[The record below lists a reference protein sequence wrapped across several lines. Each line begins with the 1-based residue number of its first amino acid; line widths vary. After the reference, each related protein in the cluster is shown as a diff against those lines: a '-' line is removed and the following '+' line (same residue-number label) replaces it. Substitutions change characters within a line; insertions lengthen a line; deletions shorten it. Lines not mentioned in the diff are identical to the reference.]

1 MIPWSPDLPVHYAG
15 LPEPEDRLSR
25 RDFVRL
31 SGYILEQSGI
41 RLPDVKA
48 TMLEG
53 RLRRRVR
60 ATGHASLA
68 DYCATLFERGGLAGE
83 REHLLNAV
91 TTNKTDF
98 FRGPRHFDYLLAE
111 VLPRLRDAGVPR
123 LRAWSA
129 GCSTGAEPYT
139 LAMLLDSFALD
150 HGGPDYGILA
160 TDLDTEALAVARRG
174 VFPSVQLDPVPPLL
188 RQRYLRRALDG
199 RRDELRVVPELRA
212 AIGFAPLNLID
223 QHYPV
228 GAPMHLIF
236 CRNVLIYFERDM
248 QGAVVR
254 RLAECL
260 APGGLLFLGHSE
272 SIAGL
277 DLPLVSVAGTVFARA

>member
-1 MIPWSPDLPVHYAG
+1 MIHWPSDPLTTPFDT
-15 LPEPEDRLSR
+15 EDRLSR
-25 RDFVRL
+25 RDFARL
-31 SGYILEQSGI
+31 SAYILEQSGI
-41 RLPDVKA
+41 RLADSK
-48 TMLEG
+48 TLMLEG

-68 DYCATLFERGGLAGE
+68 AYCASLFEHGGLAAE

-98 FRGPRHFDYLLAE
+98 FREPRHFDYLVAE
-111 VLPRLRDAGVPR
+111 ALPRLRDTGVSR
-123 LRAWSA
+123 IRAWSA

-150 HGGPDYGILA
+150 HNGPDYGILA
-160 TDLDTEALAVARRG
+160 TDIDTEVLATARRG
-174 VFPSVQLDPVPPLL
+174 VFPSAQLDPVPPLL

-199 RRDELRVVPELRA
+199 QRDEWRIVPELRA

-223 QHYPV
+223 PHYPV

-236 CRNVLIYFERDM
+236 CRNVLIYFERDT
-248 QGAVVR
+248 QAAVVQ
-254 RLAECL
+254 RLADCL

-277 DLPLVSVAGTVFARA
+277 TLPLVPVSGTVFARA